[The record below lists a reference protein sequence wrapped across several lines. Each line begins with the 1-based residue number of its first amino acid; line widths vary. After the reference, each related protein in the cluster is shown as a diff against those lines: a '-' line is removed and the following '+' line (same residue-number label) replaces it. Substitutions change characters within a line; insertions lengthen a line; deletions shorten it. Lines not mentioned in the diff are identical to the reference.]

1 MDIGIAKESEQLENR
16 VALTPACARALTN
29 AGHTVYL
36 EQGAGEISGFTDQDY
51 LAGGAKIVYSR
62 EEVFL
67 RSKLMLKV
75 RPPST
80 DEYNTMPEGQIVLS
94 SFHLA
99 VAPIEH
105 IKMLMEKKITAI
117 GFEVIED
124 DMGNLPVLVSIS
136 ELAGQMSINIASY
149 HLSNKAGGRGILLG
163 GAAGIPPATVVVLGA
178 GTLGMS
184 AVRAARGMGCNIIL
198 FDKDINKLRY
208 ASELYQNQITTYLP
222 FEQNIEKA
230 VKAADV
236 LIGAVLVRGE
246 QPPKLVSEEMVKS
259 MKPKSVII
267 DASIDQGGCI
277 ETSRP
282 TNWANPTY
290 LKHNVTHFCVPNMT
304 SNISRTATYALSNAL
319 LPYVLQ
325 IADNGLEATVRGDM
339 GFACGIYTYH
349 GEPAKKV
356 ITSRLGINLKSLKD
370 ILETGKEK

>member
-1 MDIGIAKESEQLENR
+1 
-16 VALTPACARALTN
+16 
-29 AGHTVYL
+29 
-36 EQGAGEISGFTDQDY
+36 
-51 LAGGAKIVYSR
+51 
-62 EEVFL
+62 
-67 RSKLMLKV
+67 
-75 RPPST
+75 
-80 DEYNTMPEGQIVLS
+80 MPEGQIVLS

-246 QPPKLVSEEMVKS
+246 QPPKLVSEEIVKS

-282 TNWANPTY
+282 TDWANPTY

>member
-282 TNWANPTY
+282 TDWANPTY